1 MATLYKY
8 SILITFAHP
17 NPNLEGVRT
26 QVSYG
31 PLRGQI
37 DVFRF
42 NKRSVRIIAIRAKKI
57 PDTQQDLYGKPN
69 AVNNQIQKAIE
80 YYYITC
86 PQLTRV
92 SSITISYGT
101 KRPFGTYQNADKYQQ
116 PLSYKRGAANSW
128 MLTPAVASDILL
140 YGGNGPTYRIALSY
154 CLRAAVETNDF
165 TIFSLLWRAF
175 NALYRQGA
183 HSTKDS
189 DGLNFIKRV
198 INSNYTALS
207 LSNTMIVRYRIEFAS
222 LRWNKFIHN
231 KVSFD
236 ASRRRSRQDGIGTR
250 TFLTQYFDGGIN
262 SYFEQLLTDNI
273 SLSNRINLL
282 RGTNVQ
288 TIKTHLRQNGIRGG
302 FRDPDM
308 LIILV
313 KEYAYFL
320 RNTLF
325 HGAVDEPSFT
335 LGEIQEKKELGMAKM
350 WMENIIKDLLNNHLI

>member
-8 SILITFAHP
+8 SILITFAQP

-37 DVFRF
+37 DDFRF

-86 PQLTRV
+86 PQLTKV
-92 SSITISYGT
+92 SSITIACGT
-101 KRPFGTYQNADKYQQ
+101 KRPFDTYQNADKYQQ
-116 PLSYKRGAANSW
+116 PLTYKKGAINPW
-128 MLTPAVASDILL
+128 MLTPKAASDVLL
-140 YGGNGPTYRIALSY
+140 YGGNGQTYRIALSY

-183 HSTKDS
+183 HSSKDS

-198 INSNYTALS
+198 INSNYAALS
-207 LSNTMIVRYRIEFAS
+207 LSNTSIVHYRTEFVS
-222 LRWNKFIHN
+222 LRWNKFIRN

-250 TFLTQYFDGGIN
+250 TFLTQYFDGEIN
-262 SYFEQLLTDNI
+262 SYFEQLLINNRT
-273 SLSNRINLL
+273 LSTKINSL
-282 RGTNVQ
+282 RGTNVR
-288 TIKTHLRQNGIRGG
+288 TIKTHLRQNGIGNG
-302 FRDPDM
+302 FRDSDI
-308 LIILV
+308 LITLV

-335 LGEIQEKKELGMAKM
+335 LGEIQEQKELGMAKV
-350 WMENIIKDLLNNHLI
+350 WLENIIKDLLNNHLI